1 MSIEKRPNVIA
12 TVITAAE
19 NGLLVPTRHAEK
31 QMKARDVQMSDI
43 EEMLYRA
50 QREDHKDGIA
60 KDGKSWKYAIRGLN
74 DNGDKD
80 IRIIVVFDDPE
91 TAIVTVIDKNKPE
104 D

>member
-12 TVITAAE
+12 DVITAAE
-19 NGLLVPTRHAEK
+19 NGLLVPTFHAEK

-50 QREDHKDGIA
+50 EREENKDGPP
-60 KDGKSWKYAIRGLN
+60 KDGKGWTYSIRGFN

-80 IRIIVVFDDPE
+80 IRIIVAFKDPE
-91 TAIVTVIDKNKPE
+91 TVIVTVIDKNKPE